1 MPKLENYANNF
12 KIMKKNSRLNDIDKK
27 ILSVLQENADI
38 PMSELSKKVNLSATP
53 CWARINKL
61 YKQGFITKKVAVVD
75 RLKLNLNVV
84 AFVQVKT
91 SNHNMEWARKFV
103 KVINDMPEVIEFY
116 RLSGSIDY
124 LLKVLVPSIEKYDEF
139 YKKLTD
145 KVDLTDVSTS
155 FSMEEIKQTSSLPLD
170 YA

>member
-1 MPKLENYANNF
+1 
-12 KIMKKNSRLNDIDKK
+12 MKKNNVLNDIDKR
-27 ILSVLQENADI
+27 ILSVLQENADLPI
-38 PMSELSKKVNLSATP
+38 SELSKKVNLSATP

-103 KVINDMPEVIEFY
+103 KVISDMPEVIEFY

-145 KVDLTDVSTS
+145 KVDLTDVSSS

>member
-1 MPKLENYANNF
+1 M
-12 KIMKKNSRLNDIDKK
+12 LNDIDKK
-27 ILSVLQENADI
+27 ILSVLQDNADI
-38 PMSELSKKVNLSATP
+38 PIAELSKQVNLSATP

-61 YKQGFITKKVAVVD
+61 YKQGYIDRKVAVVD

-91 SNHNMEWARKFV
+91 SNHNMDWARKFV
-103 KVINDMPEVIEFY
+103 KVINDMDEVVEFY

-145 KVDLTDVSTS
+145 KIDLTDVSTS
-155 FSMEEIKQTSSLPLD
+155 FSMEEIKQTSTLPLD
-170 YA
+170 HA

>member
-1 MPKLENYANNF
+1 
-12 KIMKKNSRLNDIDKK
+12 MKKNNVLNDIDKK
-27 ILSVLQENADI
+27 ILSVLQENADLPI
-38 PMSELSKKVNLSATP
+38 SELSKKVNLSATP

-91 SNHNMEWARKFV
+91 SNHNMECARKFV
-103 KVINDMPEVIEFY
+103 KVISDMPEVIEFY

-145 KVDLTDVSTS
+145 KVDLTDVSSS

>member
-1 MPKLENYANNF
+1 
-12 KIMKKNSRLNDIDKK
+12 MKKNNALNDIDKK
-27 ILSVLQENADI
+27 ILSVLQENADLPI
-38 PMSELSKKVNLSATP
+38 SELSKKVNLSATP

-84 AFVQVKT
+84 AFVQIKT

-103 KVINDMPEVIEFY
+103 KAISDMPEVIEFY

-145 KVDLTDVSTS
+145 KVDLTDVSSS

>member
-1 MPKLENYANNF
+1 
-12 KIMKKNSRLNDIDKK
+12 MKKNNVLNDIDKR
-27 ILSVLQENADI
+27 ILSVLQENADLPI
-38 PMSELSKKVNLSATP
+38 SELSKKVNLSATP

-75 RLKLNLNVV
+75 RLKLNLNVD

-103 KVINDMPEVIEFY
+103 KVISDMPEVIEFY

-145 KVDLTDVSTS
+145 KVDLTDVSSS